1 VALATAAAAAALLAQ
16 QDLQVAVVVVV
27 VPLFCLKMARQWL
40 WPVVEVEV
48 EVLAIVESVEATQ
61 PLVLMVKLLKESVQD
76 KTVKVIPAMAVAL
89 AEVAAV

>member
-1 VALATAAAAAALLAQ
+1 VAPLVQ
-16 QDLQVAVVVVV
+16 QDRQVGVVAGV

-61 PLVLMVKLLKESVQD
+61 PLVLMAKLLKESVQD
-76 KTVKVIPAMAVAL
+76 KTVKVIPAMAAAL
-89 AEVAAV
+89 AAVAAV

>member
-1 VALATAAAAAALLAQ
+1 MLVQ
-16 QDLQVAVVVVV
+16 QDRQVGVVAVV

-48 EVLAIVESVEATQ
+48 EVLAIVESVEATR
-61 PLVLMVKLLKESVQD
+61 PLVLMVKLLKESLPD
-76 KTVKVIPAMAVAL
+76 KTVKVIPATAVAP

>member
-1 VALATAAAAAALLAQ
+1 VAPLVQ
-16 QDLQVAVVVVV
+16 QDRQVGAVVAV

-61 PLVLMVKLLKESVQD
+61 PLVLMAKLLKESVQD
-76 KTVKVIPAMAVAL
+76 KTVKVIPAMAAAL
-89 AEVAAV
+89 AAVAAV